1 MESNILLKEFEFE
14 DSRCKYYYDLM
25 YKVIQFTFV
34 AVVALAVCAFA
45 KDTEQSDKCMILS
58 LILPICIYIFGIMYA
73 YNAYALSICGKRAE
87 LLHRKM
93 IEEYFNDEDPEQSH
107 NILTKYVIISICCVP
122 FFMRFLSIFAKI
134 GVRSKQ

>member
-45 KDTEQSDKCMILS
+45 KDTEQFDKCMI
-58 LILPICIYIFGIMYA
+58 IFYIIIITIIVM
-73 YNAYALSICGKRAE
+73 
-87 LLHRKM
+87 
-93 IEEYFNDEDPEQSH
+93 
-107 NILTKYVIISICCVP
+107 LTRDFFVIGEI
-122 FFMRFLSIFAKI
+122 
-134 GVRSKQ
+134 